1 MTAELIMKPVMKSLA
16 LAAAASTWAL
26 TLLMA
31 GPAAHAGPT
40 EAVHKAASAASGVA
54 TKTEGAVKRGVK
66 KGAEAV
72 AHGAHVAGSAVSR
85 GAKKVGLPTGPASGP
100 VKGPQSTQ
108 P

>member
-1 MTAELIMKPVMKSLA
+1 MKLHAPSIAISIAM
-16 LAAAASTWAL
+16 AAAILLPWAGAQ
-26 TLLMA
+26 A
-31 GPAAHAGPT
+31 GPS
-40 EAVHKAASAASGVA
+40 EAMHSAASAASGVA
-54 TKTEGAVKRGVK
+54 TKTENAVKRGVK
-66 KGAEAV
+66 KTTNAV